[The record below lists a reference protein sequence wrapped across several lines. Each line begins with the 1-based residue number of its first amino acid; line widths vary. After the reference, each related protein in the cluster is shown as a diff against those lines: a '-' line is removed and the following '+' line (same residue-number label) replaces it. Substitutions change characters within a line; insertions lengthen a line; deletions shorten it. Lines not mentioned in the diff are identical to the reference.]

1 LKVNLVV
8 IIGRNR
14 YTNST
19 LPLCMLQESPWGI
32 VAKPSLPADKSLV
45 NFLHDGHSEPSND
58 EKVQKSNQFIHPGSL
73 ESALSLI
80 CGVSPA
86 PGSHGS
92 MSSSSGGVLAS
103 HRTKEDLVALAQDK
117 HERALIP
124 NCVSPQDIGV
134 TYDMIG
140 GLDEVKELLRQSIT
154 YPLKFPHL
162 YSEGIA
168 REAVKGVL
176 LFGPPGT
183 GERPT
188 KMLFPP
194 FAIYLIFNLTLCHAN
209 LSQGKTMLA
218 KAVATEGGASFL
230 SVDASSVENKW
241 LGESEKNAKAVFT
254 LARRLA
260 PCVIFIDEVD
270 SLLSSREG
278 SSDDSAHGT
287 LTSVKTVSI
296 PEFDHMMCSVGVL

>member
-1 LKVNLVV
+1 
-8 IIGRNR
+8 
-14 YTNST
+14 
-19 LPLCMLQESPWGI
+19 M
-32 VAKPSLPADKSLV
+32 
-45 NFLHDGHSEPSND
+45 
-58 EKVQKSNQFIHPGSL
+58 
-73 ESALSLI
+73 
-80 CGVSPA
+80 
-86 PGSHGS
+86 
-92 MSSSSGGVLAS
+92 
-103 HRTKEDLVALAQDK
+103 ALAQDK
-117 HERALIP
+117 HERALVAQV
-124 NCVSPQDIGV
+124 VSPQDIGV

-140 GLDEVKELLRQSIT
+140 GLTEVKELLRQSIT

-183 GERPT
+183 
-188 KMLFPP
+188 
-194 FAIYLIFNLTLCHAN
+194 
-209 LSQGKTMLA
+209 GKTMLA

-287 LTSVKTVSI
+287 LTSVKTTMMSEWDGLNSGTNGNGEAGSDRVVVIGSTNR
-296 PEFDHMMCSVGVL
+296 PFDLDEAVLRRFPSPYFG